1 MEEADAILSHR
12 GRNEKIGFGNEREL
26 MEINNVLSGT
36 LREKEKT
43 AEEVG
48 L

>member
-12 GRNEKIGFGNEREL
+12 DKNEKIGFGNEREL
-26 MEINNVLSGT
+26 TEITKVLSRT